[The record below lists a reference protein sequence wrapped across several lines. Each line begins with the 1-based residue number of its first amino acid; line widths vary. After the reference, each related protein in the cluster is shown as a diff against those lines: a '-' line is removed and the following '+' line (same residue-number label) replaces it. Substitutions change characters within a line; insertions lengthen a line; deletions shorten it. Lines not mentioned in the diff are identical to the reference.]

1 MQKQQATS
9 DNSDG
14 HDEND
19 DEGDDDEDED
29 EDGMPEAIAWGLE
42 VEPIERRGSSS
53 RRGWVWEAGV
63 TTDPLEYPTA
73 AVRRGVV
80 RFHEK
85 V

>member
-1 MQKQQATS
+1 M
-9 DNSDG
+9 DG
-14 HDEND
+14 GNED
-19 DEGDDDEDED
+19 DDDDE
-29 EDGMPEAIAWGLE
+29 MPEAVAWGLE
-42 VEPIERRGSSS
+42 VSPVDTRKS

-80 RFHEK
+80 RFHEQ